1 MCIIVKPAWYQ
12 ETRQQWYLF
21 HRASLNKKE
30 PDGAVMTDET
40 AIEEQEIPKKKFTAF
55 EKQEQ
60 HISRIKK
67 TAIACFLGIITGVIS
82 FIIVPPTSV
91 SGFNNYTML
100 ALFLMLA
107 GVVVQRHIF
116 ILMKLNTP
124 KMGNKDW
131 LYQGFMTFAFWFIS
145 WSILLSTVSKV
156 S

>member
-1 MCIIVKPAWYQ
+1 
-12 ETRQQWYLF
+12 
-21 HRASLNKKE
+21 
-30 PDGAVMTDET
+30 MTDGT
-40 AIEEQEIPKKKFTAF
+40 AIEEQDIPKKKLTAV

-67 TAIACFLGIITGVIS
+67 TAIACFLGMITGVIS
-82 FIIVPPTSV
+82 FVIVPYTSLT
-91 SGFNNYTML
+91 GFNNYTML

-116 ILMKLNTP
+116 MLMKLDTP

-145 WSILLSTVSKV
+145 WSILLSTVQR
-156 S
+156 

>member
-1 MCIIVKPAWYQ
+1 M
-12 ETRQQWYLF
+12 F
-21 HRASLNKKE
+21 HCVSLNKKE
-30 PDGAVMTDET
+30 SDGAVMTDET
-40 AIEEQEIPKKKFTAF
+40 AIEEQDIPKKKLTAL

-82 FIIVPPTSV
+82 FILVPPTSV
-91 SGFNNYTML
+91 TGFNNYTML

-116 ILMKLNTP
+116 ILMKLDTP
-124 KMGNKDW
+124 KLNKKDW
-131 LYQGFMTFAFWFIS
+131 IYQGFMTFAFWFIS

>member
-1 MCIIVKPAWYQ
+1 MSG
-12 ETRQQWYLF
+12 LF
-21 HRASLNKKE
+21 HSVSLNKKE
-30 PDGAVMTDET
+30 SDGAVMTDET
-40 AIEEQEIPKKKFTAF
+40 AIEEQEIPRKKLTAL

-91 SGFNNYTML
+91 AGFNNYTML

-116 ILMKLNTP
+116 ILMKLTTP
-124 KMGNKDW
+124 KMNKKDW
-131 LYQGFMTFAFWFIS
+131 IYQGFMTFAFWFIS

>member
-1 MCIIVKPAWYQ
+1 MP
-12 ETRQQWYLF
+12 R
-21 HRASLNKKE
+21 
-30 PDGAVMTDET
+30 MTEEK
-40 AIEEQEIPKKKFTAF
+40 AIEEIEVPKKKLNAK

-67 TAIACFLGIITGVIS
+67 TAIACFIGIIVGVLS
-82 FIIVPPTSV
+82 FLIVPATSLA
-91 SGFNNYTML
+91 GFNNYTML

-116 ILMKLNTP
+116 ILMKLDTP
-124 KMGNKDW
+124 KMNKKDW

-145 WSILLSTVSKV
+145 WSILLSTAIKV

>member
-1 MCIIVKPAWYQ
+1 
-12 ETRQQWYLF
+12 
-21 HRASLNKKE
+21 
-30 PDGAVMTDET
+30 MTDET
-40 AIEEQEIPKKKFTAF
+40 AIEEQEIPKKKLTAF

>member
-1 MCIIVKPAWYQ
+1 
-12 ETRQQWYLF
+12 
-21 HRASLNKKE
+21 
-30 PDGAVMTDET
+30 MTDET
-40 AIEEQEIPKKKFTAF
+40 AIEEQEIPKKKLTAL